1 MSTYTVKRSLISH
14 LDPFCPASNNYRTLQ
29 NMIEHSP
36 SGQKC
41 QVILVSS
48 AEPLEG
54 KTTTATNLSIA
65 YAHANRKVL
74 LIDGNAYRPSLHH
87 VFSTSNEIGL
97 CNIQSDS
104 LSLEEAVKDVG
115 IRNLSVLTSGLLL
128 SSSYTP
134 LDADL
139 TAALL
144 QRARELYDIVI
155 IDSPALLALT
165 DTSILAVNSDGVLL
179 VVHSVISR
187 RDQTL
192 QAKKLL
198 DQLHV
203 PIVGCVLNGTKAPSK
218 PSYYHYSASRHS

>member
-1 MSTYTVKRSLISH
+1 MSTLTTKRSLISH
-14 LDPFCPASNNYRTLQ
+14 LDPFCPVSNTYRTLR

-36 SGQKC
+36 GGQQRK
-41 QVILVSS
+41 VILVSS

-54 KTTTATNLSIA
+54 KTTTAVNLSIA

-74 LIDGNAYRPSLHH
+74 LIDGNIYQPSLHH
-87 VFSTSNEIGL
+87 MFSTSNDMGL
-97 CNIQSDS
+97 WNIQSHS

-115 IRNLSVLTSGLLL
+115 IRNLSVLTSGLFL
-128 SSSYTP
+128 SSSYNP
-134 LDADL
+134 LEADL
-139 TAALL
+139 MAALL
-144 QRARELYDIVI
+144 QKAREAYDIVI

-187 RDQTL
+187 REKAL

-198 DQLHV
+198 DRLHV

-218 PSYYHYSASRHS
+218 QSYYHYSASRLN